1 MTGRTDIMPPQPS
14 ARPTLGEY
22 VIGVAGLAL
31 MRLAFT
37 DDAAGRAART
47 AEIRDL
53 LGQLDHETRLQAPVG
68 TEYDLGTGY
77 QQWSATYDQPLRLFP
92 IEEPPMKA
100 LIETLPPGTVLD
112 AACGTGRYS
121 TMLASQGHDVIGVDQ
136 SAAMLDTARTKLP
149 SADFREGDLTALP
162 LPGRSVDAVVCALA
176 LVHVPQV
183 ASALNEFARVLR
195 PGGRLIISDVHPF
208 LVMLGWQ
215 AQFPAQGGEDGQAP
229 GRGFMRL
236 HGHLPSEYTGAA
248 TAAGLRLR
256 SLVEPPLTE
265 SAVVTPAAAVI
276 PDASRAAF
284 TGLPAVSVWDFEH
297 AGLPAETRAQV
308 PRRGRSA
315 ITNGSPASASSARNP
330 SWSP

>member
-1 MTGRTDIMPPQPS
+1 VSPQPS
-14 ARPTLGEY
+14 GQPTLGEY

-31 MRLAFT
+31 MRLGFT
-37 DDAAGRAART
+37 GDTAGRAART

-53 LGQLDHETRLQAPVG
+53 LGQLGQETRLREPVA

-100 LIETLPPGTVLD
+100 LIETLPPGTILD

-121 TMLASQGHDVIGVDQ
+121 TVLADRGHDVIGVDQ
-136 SAAMLDTARTKLP
+136 SAAMLGIARTKLP

-176 LVHVPQV
+176 LVHIPDL
-183 ASALNEFARVLR
+183 ARALSEFARVLR

-215 AQFPAQGGEDGQAP
+215 AQFPAQHGRDREDPQ
-229 GRGFMRL
+229 RGFMRL
-236 HGHLPSEYTGAA
+236 HCHLASEYTSAA
-248 TAAGLRLR
+248 SAAGLRLR
-256 SLVEPPLTE
+256 SLAEPPLTE
-265 SAVVTPAAAVI
+265 TAVITPAADIV
-276 PDASRAAF
+276 PDANRAAF
-284 TGLPAVSVWDFEH
+284 TGLPAVSVWDFE
-297 AGLPAETRAQV
+297 LT
-308 PRRGRSA
+308 S
-315 ITNGSPASASSARNP
+315 
-330 SWSP
+330 